1 MHQKR
6 VLVKQMAETAKKQN
20 SSYIC
25 VTNTNLKPNILSIRE
40 NYSNFE
46 KRIRKISFQIK
57 IKIKPAKGK
66 KMKEITRLRLK
77 KIKICLR
84 VELRCK
90 IEKDNKIRSCEL

>member
-25 VTNTNLKPNILSIRE
+25 VTNTNLKPNILYIRE
-40 NYSNFE
+40 IYSNFE

-57 IKIKPAKGK
+57 TKIKPENG
-66 KMKEITRLRLK
+66 K
-77 KIKICLR
+77 KIKEIRTLAF
-84 VELRCK
+84 
-90 IEKDNKIRSCEL
+90 EKKYVKRLS